1 MGAQWVCCAVDGA
14 EAVMARKS
22 IHKLREEVA
31 RLKRTVNDGGLQASA
46 RTMVESELNHAVRQ
60 LVRREMN
67 MRGR

>member
-1 MGAQWVCCAVDGA
+1 
-14 EAVMARKS
+14 MARKS